1 MWNYQSQ
8 TITKMAICRNVV
20 GVQAKRGLCVP
31 LKAQSGLFGI
41 SRRSP
46 WNCRLLGKAALTQSA
61 STGLQPKPLSGIWIV
76 SYFKSQW
83 PFSLPLSP
91 PVVYTHFYFLFCS
104 DSNNSKWQ
112 INHSLQISYL
122 TSNLWTT
129 SDEIDTGCSALHFT
143 SYPTHRLQSYI
154 SQRHAYI

>member
-1 MWNYQSQ
+1 MHVELP
-8 TITKMAICRNVV
+8 ITDNHKDVAICRNVV
-20 GVQAKRGLCVP
+20 GVQAKGGLCVP

-46 WNCRLLGKAALTQSA
+46 WNCRLLAKAALTQSA

-76 SYFKSQW
+76 SYFKSQR

-91 PVVYTHFYFLFCS
+91 LAVYTRTHFYFLFCS
-104 DSNNSKWQ
+104 DSNNSKWP

-129 SDEIDTGCSALHFT
+129 SDEIDTGCSILYFT
-143 SYPTHRLQSYI
+143 SYPTHRF
-154 SQRHAYI
+154 